1 VTLESIDGQTVSL
14 PAGKPGAMYFSS
26 STCSSCIPPARG
38 LGELKRRFGTQID
51 AVFISID
58 PSDSADGL
66 RAVSRTVGDPPY
78 PFVIDRN
85 GVATT
90 KYRITALGTLVVYN
104 ANGAVVDRL
113 IDPDRSQIA
122 SALRKAGAS

>member
-1 VTLESIDGQTVSL
+1 
-14 PAGKPGAMYFSS
+14 M
-26 STCSSCIPPARG
+26 
-38 LGELKRRFGTQID
+38 
-51 AVFISID
+51 FISID

-90 KYRITALGTLVVYN
+90 KYRITALGALVVYN